1 MESNSRFYF
10 LALFLLRVIH
20 KWEHAKKVLPSSTDG
35 RTFLSANNSFT
46 VLARTLKPL
55 FSDYQDNALLIQAM
69 AAGDQVASILERSQ
83 AIASSREP
91 S

>member
-20 KWEHAKKVLPSSTDG
+20 KWEHAKKGFAFLNG
-35 RTFLSANNSFT
+35 RQNLFSANNSFT